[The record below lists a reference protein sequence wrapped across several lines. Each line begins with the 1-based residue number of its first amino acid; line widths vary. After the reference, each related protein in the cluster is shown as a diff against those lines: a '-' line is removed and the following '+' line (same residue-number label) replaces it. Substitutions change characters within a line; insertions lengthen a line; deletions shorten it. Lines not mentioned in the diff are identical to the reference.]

1 MTVRTKSGLSFE
13 LVTSKDV
20 RIRKIDSLLAKL

>member
-13 LVTSKDV
+13 FLSSKDA
-20 RIRKIDSLLAKL
+20 RIRKIDSILAKL